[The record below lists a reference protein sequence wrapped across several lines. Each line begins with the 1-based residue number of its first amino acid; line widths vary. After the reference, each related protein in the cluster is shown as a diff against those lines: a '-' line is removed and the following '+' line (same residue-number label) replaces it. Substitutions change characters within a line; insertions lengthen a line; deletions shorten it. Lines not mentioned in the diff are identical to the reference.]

1 MKEILDYFD
10 TPEKVSVLIS
20 AIAALIAAISTV
32 AAIWSNIMNSKRYR
46 KSMEPQLSMELVNFS
61 NVLYLQIK
69 NTGKTVATEICL
81 TPQKLSNN
89 GDNGDKV
96 NQDGLFATNFELYP
110 EELVQTEIAFC
121 YDTVCSQAFPQLTLL
136 VSYKQ
141 LGVKKPVKYTR
152 TITYAP
158 AYNSKIL
165 ADVNLD
171 TRNIESSLRHIS
183 RASVRTANYLDGHQ
197 VAEFDELDILSEK
210 SLENDL
216 RAALNKDSM
225 KICCQ
230 LRLQQCRR
238 CNTDFQ
244 WGKEHYQD

>member
-10 TPEKVSVLIS
+10 TPEKVSALIS

-46 KSMEPQLSMELVNFS
+46 KSMEPQLSMELVNF
-61 NVLYLQIK
+61 NRVLYLQIK
-69 NTGKTVATEICL
+69 NTGKTVAKDICL
-81 TPQKLSNN
+81 TPKLLSNN
-89 GDNGDKV
+89 GDEGEEI

-110 EELVQTEIAFC
+110 EELVQTEVALC
-121 YDTVCSQAFPQLTLL
+121 YDTICSQAFPQLTLL
-136 VSYKQ
+136 VSYMQ
-141 LGVKKPVKYTR
+141 LGAKKPVNYKR

-165 ADVNLD
+165 ADVNFD
-171 TRNIESSLRHIS
+171 TQNIETSLRHIS

-197 VAEFDELDILSEK
+197 IAEIDELDILSGK

-216 RAALNKDSM
+216 RAALDRGPVKIYSRTETIEKNVNKGVR
-225 KICCQ
+225 K
-230 LRLQQCRR
+230 
-238 CNTDFQ
+238 
-244 WGKEHYQD
+244 